1 MKDVLEWPALKTQI
15 HLSMVTGLAPVID
28 AVEILGVENG
38 VSMSTRK
45 QYNLGQEMQIR
56 NEKKEMNIP

>member
-28 AVEILGVENG
+28 AVEILGVENK